1 MRRGARRGPRAA
13 TIPPYGNC
21 AVLPPDSDVVMFR
34 CNDDRR
40 TWYLSRSLAAVVSE
54 DPPVIRLTF
63 KPNGPGHAADEYFT
77 QVFEN
82 RCVVCGSRKNLSR
95 HHILP
100 DAYRRHFPR
109 ESEMRGVWMY
119 DVLVLDVRC
128 HENYEDHADALKD
141 EIALEF
147 GVPPEGIG
155 NITREQIQVI
165 KAAAA
170 LERAADKMPA
180 DRRERF
186 ERTLKDH
193 LGKETL
199 ERSDYRVWKDIQR
212 SIRPVTASKLVAE
225 RIRDLDD
232 FAIRWRRHFV
242 ETMQPRFLPQH
253 WDIERRIYSE
263 PTTTRG
269 QQS

>member
-1 MRRGARRGPRAA
+1 MRPGARRGPRAA
-13 TIPPYGNC
+13 TLPPYGNC

-40 TWYLSRSLAAVVSE
+40 SWYLSRGLAAVVSK
-54 DPPVIRLTF
+54 DPAVIRLTF

-100 DAYRRHFPR
+100 DTYRRHFPR

-119 DVLVLDVRC
+119 DVLVLCIRC
-128 HENYEDHADALKD
+128 HEDYEDFADTLKD
-141 EIALEF
+141 EIAAEF

-170 LERAADKMPA
+170 LDRAADKMPVEK
-180 DRRERF
+180 REAL
-186 ERTLKDH
+186 ERTVKGY
-193 LGKETL
+193 LGKEIL
-199 ERSDYRVWKDIQR
+199 ERSDYRLWK
-212 SIRPVTASKLVAE
+212 S
-225 RIRDLDD
+225 
-232 FAIRWRRHFV
+232 
-242 ETMQPRFLPQH
+242 
-253 WDIERRIYSE
+253 
-263 PTTTRG
+263 
-269 QQS
+269 

>member
-1 MRRGARRGPRAA
+1 VRRGARRGPRAA
-13 TIPPYGNC
+13 TLPPYGNC

-40 TWYLSRSLAAVVSE
+40 TWYLSRGLAILVSS

-82 RCVVCGSRKNLSR
+82 RCVVCGSTKNLSR
-95 HHILP
+95 HHIVP

-109 ESEMRGVWMY
+109 ESELRGVWMY
-119 DVLVLDVRC
+119 DVLVLDIRC
-128 HENYEDHADALKD
+128 HEAYEETADLLRD
-141 EIALEF
+141 DIAREF
-147 GVPPEGIG
+147 GIPPEGIG

-170 LERAADKMPA
+170 LDRAADRMPA
-180 DRRERF
+180 DRRDRF
-186 ERTLKDH
+186 ERILKGH
-193 LGKETL
+193 LRKETL
-199 ERSDYRVWKDIQR
+199 GREDYRVWKEIQR
-212 SIRPVTASKLVAE
+212 SIRPVTAGRLVAE
-225 RIRDLDD
+225 RILNLDD

-242 ETMQPRFLPQH
+242 SMMRPRFLPKH
-253 WDIERRIYSE
+253 WDVERRIYADPS
-263 PTTTRG
+263 R
-269 QQS
+269 